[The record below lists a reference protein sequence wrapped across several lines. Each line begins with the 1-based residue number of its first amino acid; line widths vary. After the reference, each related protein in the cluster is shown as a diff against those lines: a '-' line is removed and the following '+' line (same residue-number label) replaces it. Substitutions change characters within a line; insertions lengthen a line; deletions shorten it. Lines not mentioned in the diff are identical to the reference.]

1 MSESVEGSRANQ
13 AVSALAAFL
22 EEELGFPFARHWAH
36 PDRKGKAN
44 RPVGAVTYLRSTFT
58 LEGLEE
64 FEEPAVGE
72 GAVVTKMGVEELSL
86 QVDIWERSL
95 DDRFETHGKLE
106 RLFETGENSQ
116 EGALLL
122 DIGQAL
128 IRYTRTGM
136 QFSDTALRA
145 GNRDWRM
152 TLELN
157 AVADILVTEYFPLM
171 DIVVRLRREGF
182 VDPPPPSNTLGE
194 TLTEQ
199 DFRPEG

>member
-1 MSESVEGSRANQ
+1 MSEQVEGSRANQ
-13 AVSALAAFL
+13 AVTALAAFL
-22 EEELGFPFARHWAH
+22 EDELGFPVARHWAH
-36 PDRKGKAN
+36 PDRKGKAV
-44 RPVGAVTYLRSTFT
+44 RPVGAVTYLRSDFT

-64 FEEPAVGE
+64 FEEPNVGD
-72 GAVVTKMGVEELSL
+72 GAVITKMGIEELSL

-95 DDRFETHGKLE
+95 DDRFITQGKVE

-116 EGALLL
+116 EGALIL
-122 DIGQAL
+122 DSPPSV

-136 QFSDTALRA
+136 QFTDTALRA

-182 VDPPPPSNTLGE
+182 VDPPPPPNTLGE
-194 TLTEQ
+194 TLTQQ
-199 DFRPEG
+199 DFTPEG